1 MKINTHPLSQ
11 SCSLGTL
18 LRRSNRCGTFVNLIL
33 IYVIVTASVAYCQ
46 SVVQVS
52 RYQLVLKFAFASL
65 PRKVGFLKLPNP
77 CKYMKI
83 WSGRWDSNPRRPAWE
98 YERRL

>member
-18 LRRSNRCGTFVNLIL
+18 LRRSNRCGTFVNL

-65 PRKVGFLKLPNP
+65 PRTGGFL
-77 CKYMKI
+77 
-83 WSGRWDSNPRRPAWE
+83 
-98 YERRL
+98 